1 MFIFETGM
9 ILYQS
14 LKMRQRLNAMTR
26 AYQTMHSDF
35 EKYKEKVLAG
45 FKIEKHS
52 LDKMKKFHRDDAKR
66 INPFNYIK

>member
-1 MFIFETGM
+1 MTM
-9 ILYQS
+9 ILMT
-14 LKMRQRLNAMTR
+14 KMTAMSVLLNN
-26 AYQTMHSDF
+26 